1 MIILLKN
8 HKSFEIVFEYLK
20 IEVSF
25 FYKKEKR
32 ILDTVKTICKIF
44 QEQVSL
50 AEAEIICGSTDIP
63 QKLFGNMKA
72 LAKTLEL
79 LPITREEKKEF
90 WKQFNEKLDVS
101 EIQN

>member
-1 MIILLKN
+1 MEITLENHPPYTLDFQHYLINREFFKN
-8 HKSFEIVFEYLK
+8 R
-20 IEVSF
+20 
-25 FYKKEKR
+25 EKQQ
-32 ILDTVKTICKIF
+32 IQTIKTVCLIS
-44 QEQVSL
+44 QENENL
-50 AEAEIICGSTDIP
+50 AFAEIICGSSDVP

-101 EIQN
+101 EI